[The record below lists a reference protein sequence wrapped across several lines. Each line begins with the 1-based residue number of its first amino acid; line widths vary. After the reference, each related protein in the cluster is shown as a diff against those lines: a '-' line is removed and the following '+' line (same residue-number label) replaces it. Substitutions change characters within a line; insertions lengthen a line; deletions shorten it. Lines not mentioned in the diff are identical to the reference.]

1 MPENN
6 ELSQREIEIL
16 SLVAKGASNKE
27 IAHDLHISTNTVK
40 VHLRNIF
47 TKVEVN
53 SRTEA
58 AMYAVNAGIVQAG
71 SGISEAEREAD
82 EPGRSN
88 RLLIMVAG
96 AAVLVLL
103 VLAAVLAS
111 QGVFSANPVGE
122 DQIVIPVQEGW
133 ETRKGLSEPRKG
145 LALASYDGEIYAF
158 SGEGIGGTTSAAEKY
173 DPVSDTWLELA
184 SKPVPVS
191 EVSAAVIAG
200 KIYLPGGLTPEG
212 EVSRILEIYST
223 MDGKWERGADLPVGI
238 SGYALVAYEGNL
250 YLFGG
255 WDGTRYLSSVYRYD
269 PETDR
274 WTEKTP
280 LAFPRAYSGAA
291 ESGGKI
297 YVVGGYDGSNGLS
310 SVEVYIPELDG
321 SDVDPWS
328 RSIDLPASRYGMGV
342 AGLGNMIHVVGGV
355 IEGDGGQTSLVFSP
369 QDGIWQEYDSPTDG
383 PIHNFGLV
391 PLETHLY
398 LVGGEVEE
406 RISAENLTYQA
417 IYTFVMPIIR

>member
-6 ELSQREIEIL
+6 ELSLREIEIL

-71 SGISEAEREAD
+71 SGVSGSGQEAENQS
-82 EPGRSN
+82 RSN
-88 RLLIMVAG
+88 RTFLVVAAGVVIILLII
-96 AAVLVLL
+96 LV
-103 VLAAVLAS
+103 VLAS
-111 QGVFSANPVGE
+111 QGVFSGGQVSE
-122 DQIVIPVQEGW
+122 DQIVIPVEEGW
-133 ETRKGLSEPRKG
+133 ETRTGLSEPRKG
-145 LALASYDGEIYAF
+145 LALASYDGEVYAF
-158 SGEGIGGTTSAAEKY
+158 SGESTGGITGIVEKY
-173 DPVSDTWLELA
+173 DPVLDQWIGLDA
-184 SKPVPVS
+184 KPNPVS
-191 EVSAAVIAG
+191 NFSAAVIAG
-200 KIYLPGGLTPEG
+200 KIYMPGGVTPAG
-212 EVSRILEIYST
+212 ELSKVLDIYT
-223 MDGKWERGADLPVGI
+223 TIDGNWERGADLPIGI
-238 SGYALVAYEGNL
+238 SGYALKAYEGNL

-255 WDGTRYLSSVYRYD
+255 WDGSQYLNSVYQYD
-269 PETDR
+269 PEIDQ
-274 WTEKTP
+274 WIEKTP
-280 LAFPRAYSGAA
+280 MAIPRAFAGVA

-297 YVVGGYDGSNGLS
+297 YVVGGYDGSTGLA

-321 SDVDPWS
+321 STVNPWS

-342 AGLGNMIHVVGGV
+342 ADLGNMIHVVGGV
-355 IEGDGGQTSLVFSP
+355 IAEDGTQSSLVFSP

-383 PIHNFGLV
+383 TIHNFGLV

-398 LVGGEVEE
+398 LVGGELNQQV
-406 RISAENLTYQA
+406 SAENLAYQA